1 MKRNSLL
8 MISLFIVHFL
18 LSGCI
23 DQQILDD
30 VELTTAVGYDLIG
43 DDLIEATAV
52 VPQYQSDSS
61 VTNKTF
67 SATAKLTKDIS
78 DKLTRQSA
86 KPFVSGKLE
95 VTLYSTELAKE
106 GLTNIIDIFERDP
119 HIGSRLYL
127 VIAEG
132 ELKKQLNIQYGTI
145 DNGMFLSKMIEHNVE
160 NGMLPKTNLHQ
171 FIKSLYSDGIDPFL
185 PYIKLQGKVASI
197 EGIALFKEDK
207 YIDLIHAEDCSIFKM
222 LLERSTKDVSLAIE
236 LEEEG
241 ARASVHS
248 ISTKRNYKIGTPM
261 SDPKIKIILNI
272 NAVIRE
278 YSNGRITKKATR
290 KIEKKMEKII
300 RNRATNMIKSFQS
313 QQIDPLGIGN
323 HVKNQTRN
331 WDITKWDELYPESPI
346 DVDVNVKINQ
356 AGVVE

>member
-1 MKRNSLL
+1 MKKTSFLMCPLL
-8 MISLFIVHFL
+8 VINFL

-30 VELTTAVGYDLIG
+30 VELTTAVGYDLIS

-52 VPQYQSDSS
+52 VPQYQPDSS

-67 SATAKLTKDIS
+67 SATSKLTKDIS
-78 DKLTRQSA
+78 DKLTRQSS

-106 GLTNIIDIFERDP
+106 GLRNIIDIFERDP

-160 NGMLPKTNLHQ
+160 SGMLPKTNLHQ
-171 FIKSLYSDGIDPFL
+171 FTKSLYSDGIDPFL
-185 PYIKLQGKVASI
+185 PFIKLEGKVANI
-197 EGIALFKEDK
+197 EGIAVFKEDK
-207 YIDLIHAEDCSIFKM
+207 YIDLIPEEDCSIFKM
-222 LLERSTKDVSLAIE
+222 LLERSTKDVSLSIE
-236 LEEEG
+236 LEEDS

-248 ISTKRNYKIGTPM
+248 IATKRSYKIKTPM
-261 SDPKIKIILNI
+261 QNPDIKINLDI

-278 YSNGRITKKATR
+278 YSNGRITKQVTS

-300 RNRATNMIKSFQS
+300 RNRANKMINNFQN

-323 HVKNQTRN
+323 QVKYQARY
-331 WDITKWDELYPESPI
+331 WDPQKWDVLYPDSSI
-346 DVDVNVKINQ
+346 DVKVNVKINQ
-356 AGVVE
+356 AGVVK